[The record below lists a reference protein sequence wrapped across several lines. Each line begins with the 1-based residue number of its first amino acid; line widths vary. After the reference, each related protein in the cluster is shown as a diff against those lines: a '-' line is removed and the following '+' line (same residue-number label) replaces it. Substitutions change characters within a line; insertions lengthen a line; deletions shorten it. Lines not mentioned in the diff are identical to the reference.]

1 MSSSPLDKL
10 DKQIGKVVA
19 RIKRL
24 ETDNEKLRQKAA
36 KLEAALES
44 APRSGSSE
52 DWEKERAVVRSRLE
66 KLTEHL
72 ETVLGE

>member
-1 MSSSPLDKL
+1 MSHSPLDKL
-10 DKQIGKVVA
+10 DKQIAKVVA
-19 RIKRL
+19 RVRKL

-36 KLEAALES
+36 KLEQSLES
-44 APRSGSSE
+44 APRGGTSKE
-52 DWEKERAVVRSRLE
+52 WEQERAAVRSRVE